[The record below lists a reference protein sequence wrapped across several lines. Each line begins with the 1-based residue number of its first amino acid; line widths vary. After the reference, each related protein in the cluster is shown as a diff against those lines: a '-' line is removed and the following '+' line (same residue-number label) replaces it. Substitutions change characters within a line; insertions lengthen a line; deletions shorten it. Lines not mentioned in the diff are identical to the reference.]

1 MHPPRILPPRSRQQG
16 AALLLLALILLIGGM
31 TFFFSRVGDNPSV
44 GRDKISQ
51 DALEQARQALI
62 GYATTYRDTHPG
74 EMFGYLPCPDTNND
88 GAAEAA
94 CGNAGE
100 VVVGRLPYKTLGMP
114 PLLDANGECL
124 WYAVGNFKNNPKN
137 STLAIPEAMNWD
149 TPGHFIVRDLD
160 NKDLATPLQADG
172 GAAAIVFSPGA
183 PLAGQARPAS
193 IAGNPC
199 SGDATNSVASYL
211 DGGYVTPA

>member
-1 MHPPRILPPRSRQQG
+1 MHPPRALPPRSRQQG

-62 GYATTYRDTHPG
+62 GYAATYRDTHVG

-100 VVVGRLPYKTLGMP
+100 DLLPDRSFRP
-114 PLLDANGECL
+114 QRVDA
-124 WYAVGNFKNNPKN
+124 A
-137 STLAIPEAMNWD
+137 
-149 TPGHFIVRDLD
+149 R
-160 NKDLATPLQADG
+160 
-172 GAAAIVFSPGA
+172 
-183 PLAGQARPAS
+183 LAGDGSPAPRRQL
-193 IAGNPC
+193 A
-199 SGDATNSVASYL
+199 DLRALAVAVL
-211 DGGYVTPA
+211 